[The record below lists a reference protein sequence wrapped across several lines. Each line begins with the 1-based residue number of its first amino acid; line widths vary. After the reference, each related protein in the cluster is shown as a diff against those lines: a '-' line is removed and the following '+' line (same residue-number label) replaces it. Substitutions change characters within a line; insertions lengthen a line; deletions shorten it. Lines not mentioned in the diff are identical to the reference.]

1 MSAMKSATLT
11 TAVEQ
16 NKKQTATSPVMVT
29 ATGELMTEVQAEE
42 TEEEVGALLERI
54 INTPMAA
61 KSKKDEDEDDDDDDD
76 FDDDDDDDDF
86 DDDDDVEIDDTD
98 FEEFDIPKSKPGT
111 AGAAKKKDEDDFE
124 LEDDFDDFDDFD
136 DDDDDDDF

>member
-1 MSAMKSATLT
+1 MKSATLT

-29 ATGELMTEVQAEE
+29 ATGELMTEEVQAEE

-111 AGAAKKKDEDDFE
+111 AGVAKKKEDDDFE
-124 LEDDFDDFDDFD
+124 LEEDFDDFDDFD
-136 DDDDDDDF
+136 DDDDEDDDF

>member
-1 MSAMKSATLT
+1 MKSATLT

-29 ATGELMTEVQAEE
+29 ATGELMTEEVQAEE

-76 FDDDDDDDDF
+76 DDDFDDDDDDF

-111 AGAAKKKDEDDFE
+111 AGVAKKKEDDDFE
-124 LEDDFDDFDDFD
+124 LEEDFDDFDDFD
-136 DDDDDDDF
+136 DDDDEDDDF